1 VVAACPPRT
10 RQSSAFG
17 PSQIGA
23 GATPGYCAFGAFESL
38 SSRASS
44 WSEPEGVHFPG
55 DPYTPPGGMPGYSD
69 RPRSEHPPRRPAPT
83 QIRPGRLLGC
93 PSEPREGVRTC
104 RTPARNRALAPTRA

>member
-55 DPYTPPGGMPGYSD
+55 DPYTPPG
-69 RPRSEHPPRRPAPT
+69 A
-83 QIRPGRLLGC
+83 GC
-93 PSEPREGVRTC
+93 RGIGTGSVGNKFAT
-104 RTPARNRALAPTRA
+104 LATAG

>member
-55 DPYTPPGGMPGYSD
+55 DPYTPQGGMPRGIGTGSVGNGFATVVAE
-69 RPRSEHPPRRPAPT
+69 PQPRRD
-83 QIRPGRLLGC
+83 
-93 PSEPREGVRTC
+93 GVGFLPP
-104 RTPARNRALAPTRA
+104 PARCPVVMRSGVERPARK